1 MKHLKEYKLWEQS
14 RELTPEQE
22 GFLNRYVR
30 GTWGINSEGLV
41 DVEGDFDCA
50 REGLNNFQ
58 GILIGLNVLFILT
71 GSVVALNIGTSR
83 VLTFVVFGEV
93 LESVSGSLSL
103 VDDSGV
109 TRKSL
114 QNAKA
119 LLDAG
124 YRFD

>member
-58 GILIGLNVLFILT
+58 GIRF
-71 GSVVALNIGTSR
+71 GSGTE
-83 VLTFVVFGEV
+83 F
-93 LESVSGSLSL
+93 
-103 VDDSGV
+103 
-109 TRKSL
+109 
-114 QNAKA
+114 
-119 LLDAG
+119 LLPQ
-124 YRFD
+124 